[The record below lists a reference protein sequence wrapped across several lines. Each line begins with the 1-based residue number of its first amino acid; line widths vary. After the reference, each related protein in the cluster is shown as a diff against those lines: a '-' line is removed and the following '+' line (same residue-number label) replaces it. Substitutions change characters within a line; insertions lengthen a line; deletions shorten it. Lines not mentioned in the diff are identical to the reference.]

1 MATSHGGPLI
11 RKAISKR
18 DVDNRISN
26 ARLTEYAKLKDE
38 IANRSSLQNAIMTLD
53 IAAVGT
59 LGGFVLGRQAS
70 DLLLL
75 LLIPLSTAL
84 ELWWLNHAQTIGR
97 IGDYIRIYLWPSI
110 IAGGRKEGGPNSYEE
125 VVTATSLLDRSTLF
139 IPFFVVFIGPSIASI
154 ADTIHA
160 VRDTEAWLFWG
171 ADVVV
176 FIFSLWVWIKYLQS
190 TRRAPTVADPSE
202 I

>member
-1 MATSHGGPLI
+1 LI
-11 RKAISKR
+11 RVAQVISQR
-18 DVDNRISN
+18 DIDNRASS
-26 ARLTEYAKLKDE
+26 ARLTEYVKLKDE
-38 IANRSSLQNAIMTLD
+38 IANRSSLQHAIMTLD

-59 LGGFVLGRQAS
+59 LGGFVLGRQVS

-110 IAGGRKEGGPNSYEE
+110 MEWEQKDGKPDSYEE
-125 VVTATSLLDRSTLF
+125 VVTTTSLLDRSTLF

-154 ADTIHA
+154 ADTIRA
-160 VRDTEAWLFWG
+160 VRNTEAWLFWG

-176 FIFSLWVWIKYLQS
+176 FIFSLLVWINYLQS
-190 TRRAPTVADPSE
+190 SSDVQATTGASKS
-202 I
+202 